1 MVEGI
6 VLVLVLALAGL
17 GAYTWRLRAANQQ
30 QRMVESNLQSMLT
43 AQEAALTQVRQEF
56 ATSEQQVAALTKE
69 RSHNQTLI
77 EDLRKST
84 AEQEQRAAALDAQ
97 IQEARN
103 ACTEL
108 QKQID
113 SLQSENARLREVL
126 AEQERDAIYK
136 RALTLTLAN
145 ASYDGLIVVDKDF
158 RIIAINDTA
167 EMIFDVVR
175 PVGELLLNVTDL
187 PELEMMV
194 QDALRHEEESFEEQV
209 NINDQN
215 YRVKARVI
223 RRDGHMFIGLALQD
237 ITRLVKLNRA
247 RRDMVANISHELR
260 HPIANIRLTIDSLFH
275 EQDKPKRKDSISSLR
290 AIARETDALMWLVQE
305 MSDLAMIESGQA
317 IVRMID
323 TPLNEMVDD
332 ALERISEQLQQKN
345 IRVIRSIPASLNV
358 LCDRDLTQ
366 RVIIN
371 LLHNALKW
379 TPKEGT
385 ITVSADH
392 DEDEVRI
399 SVFDTGPGVPDDQVD
414 RIFERFY
421 QVDASRSGG
430 EGTGL
435 GLAICRHIVQAHGGR
450 IWAEGN
456 SEGKG
461 GRFQFTLM
469 AAENQPEEA

>member
-1 MVEGI
+1 MEGI
-6 VLVLVLALAGL
+6 VLILVLTLAGL
-17 GAYTWRLRAANQQ
+17 SVYTWQLRAADQQ
-30 QRMVESNLQSMLT
+30 QRMAQANLKATHT
-43 AQEAALTQVRQEF
+43 AQEAVLTQVRQQF
-56 ATSEQQVAALTKE
+56 TASEQQVAELTKE
-69 RSHNQTLI
+69 CNDQQTLI
-77 EDLRKST
+77 EDLRKRT
-84 AEQEQRAAALDAQ
+84 AEQEQRTAALNSQLQDAQ
-97 IQEARN
+97 N
-103 ACTEL
+103 DCTEL
-108 QKQID
+108 KKQLE
-113 SLQSENARLREVL
+113 SLQTENTRLKGLL

-167 EMIFDVVR
+167 EVIFDVVR

-275 EQDKPKRKDSISSLR
+275 DQDKPKRKDSISSLR

-317 IVRMID
+317 IVRMVD

-345 IRVIRSIPASLNV
+345 IRVIRSIPANLNV

-379 TPKEGT
+379 TPKEGM
-385 ITVSADH
+385 ITVAADH